1 MSKTMHI
8 VMGPQLWESLIS
20 IVIANHIVVVE

>member
-8 VMGPQLWESLIS
+8 VMGTQLWESLVS
-20 IVIANHIVVVE
+20 IVVADHIVVVE